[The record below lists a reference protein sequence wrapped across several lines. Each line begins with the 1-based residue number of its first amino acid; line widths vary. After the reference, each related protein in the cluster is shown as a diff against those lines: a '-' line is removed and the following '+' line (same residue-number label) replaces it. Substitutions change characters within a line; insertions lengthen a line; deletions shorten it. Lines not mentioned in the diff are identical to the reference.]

1 MTRKSTKAV
10 ISVKSVEAKGAGE
23 KERGVLSAA
32 TIKSKKNRAEHALL
46 VKEVA
51 GAEALRSFFSTGQ
64 GHINRKILDPR
75 YLILSYLT
83 YLTIVSYNLILY

>member
-1 MTRKSTKAV
+1 MGSRHFVTLKKMTRESTKVNMKAV
-10 ISVKSVEAKGAGE
+10 KVTREE
-23 KERGVLSAA
+23 WKEQQ
-32 TIKSKKNRAEHALL
+32 KNRAKKALL

-51 GAEALRSFFSTGQ
+51 GAEALRSFFSTGK
-64 GHINRKILDPR
+64 GRLNRKILDPR